1 MNDVIKEWMAKAD
14 GDFHTAQRELAARQ
28 GPNWDAVCF
37 HAQQCIEKLLK
48 ALLISQGHTPPRTH
62 DLVFLSHQLD
72 SGTHG
77 ESWLTE
83 DLRFLTRAAVAFR
96 YPGDFAEQQDAA
108 EAFEIASRL
117 RNLLLVCFTPLG

>member
-1 MNDVIKEWMAKAD
+1 MPSA
-14 GDFHTAQRELAARQ
+14 
-28 GPNWDAVCF
+28 F

-72 SGTHG
+72 SGTRE

-96 YPGDFAEQQDAA
+96 YPGDSAEQQDAA

-117 RNLLLVCFTPLG
+117 REQLLACFTPLE